1 LVTVTAPSAGSSG
14 LPKLA
19 ERAVVADIIAPAAAV
34 ARILRLD
41 SIAFAPAENAFANHS
56 LRTKIEIDFATGV
69 LPFAS
74 WNDGGSNGLA
84 SG

>member
-1 LVTVTAPSAGSSG
+1 LVTLTAPSAGSSG

-41 SIAFAPAENAFANHS
+41 SIAFAPSENAFGNHS